1 MDPVKAPGI
10 VVNLW
15 SSVLVSHTASK
26 FKKAITMRLK
36 ENAMSWFTRK
46 GIKGACSAF
55 FKHFALNQPQH
66 SFKLAII

>member
-15 SSVLVSHTASK
+15 SSVLVSQTASK

-55 FKHFALNQPQH
+55 FQAFCIKSTTAQF
-66 SFKLAII
+66 

>member
-26 FKKAITMRLK
+26 FKKAIMVRLK

-46 GIKGACSAF
+46 GIKGVCSAF
-55 FKHFALNQPQH
+55 FKHFGLNQLQH